1 MNEKTRVNSQVSLSM
16 QGRVLS
22 LLLIRPSSSRVEG
35 QRGYSRALGR
45 RRVMGCVHYRHRIVI
60 KNRRYIFGREFIGGV
75 AD

>member
-22 LLLIRPSSSRVEG
+22 LLIRPSSSRVG
-35 QRGYSRALGR
+35 GRRGYSRAVGR